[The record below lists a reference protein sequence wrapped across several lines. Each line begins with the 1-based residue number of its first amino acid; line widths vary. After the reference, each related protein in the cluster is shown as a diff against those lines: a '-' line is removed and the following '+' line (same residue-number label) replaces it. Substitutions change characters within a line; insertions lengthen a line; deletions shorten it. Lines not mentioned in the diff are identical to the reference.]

1 LNTSEEQQMASEKI
15 EEGFEAF
22 VHDGDVAFGAV
33 RRVRPGEIVIYV
45 ENAGDFTVPLS
56 AVRDVHD
63 EKVILDCA
71 RLDRKLKEAIGHA
84 HLAEDPNVADEPDE
98 PGEES

>member
-1 LNTSEEQQMASEKI
+1 MASEMI
-15 EEGFEAF
+15 EEGFEVF
-22 VHDGDVAFGAV
+22 EHDGDVAFGAV
-33 RRVRPGEIVIYV
+33 REVRRDEIVVYI

-63 EKVILDCA
+63 EKVILDGA
-71 RLDRKLKEAIGHA
+71 KLGHDLKRAIGHA

-98 PGEES
+98 PEVQS

>member
-1 LNTSEEQQMASEKI
+1 MVRERIRED
-15 EEGFEAF
+15 FEVY

-33 RRVRPGEIVIYV
+33 RQVSPGGRPEIVVYV
-45 ENAGDFTVPLS
+45 ENAGDFAIPIS

-71 RLDRKLKEAIGHA
+71 KLEHRLRKAIGHS
-84 HLAEDPNVADEPDE
+84 HTAEDPEIAAKPDE
-98 PGEES
+98 PPID

>member
-1 LNTSEEQQMASEKI
+1 MSLEKI
-15 EEGFEAF
+15 REDFEVY

-33 RRVRPGEIVIYV
+33 RQVSPNGRREIVVYV
-45 ENAGDFTVPLS
+45 ENAGDFAVPLS

-71 RLDRKLKEAIGHA
+71 KLDRRLREAIGHA
-84 HLAEDPNVADEPDE
+84 HVAEDPEIADKPDE
-98 PGEES
+98 PPVD

>member
-1 LNTSEEQQMASEKI
+1 MVREKI
-15 EEGFEAF
+15 EEDFEVY
-22 VHDGDVAFGAV
+22 VHDGDVAVGAV
-33 RRVRPGEIVIYV
+33 RQVLPGGKPEIVVYV

-71 RLDRKLKEAIGHA
+71 KLDRRLREAVGHA
-84 HLAEDPNVADEPDE
+84 HSAEDPNIADKPDE
-98 PGEES
+98 PPVD

>member
-1 LNTSEEQQMASEKI
+1 LNTSKEQKMAAEQI
-15 EEGFEAF
+15 EEDFQVL

-33 RRVRPGEIVIYV
+33 REVRSDAIVIYV

-71 RLDRKLKEAIGHA
+71 KLDRRLKEAIGHA